1 MLKQSLLLLTGSQD
15 PAALR
20 LKQSLL
26 ITHGTVYGY
35 TTPETLTKEY
45 VGISSSF
52 TNGWVLPWR
61 PDLYPAL
68 PAPPAIFGPMTN
80 NAPIDVISW
89 YAGPGSVGEDGMG
102 WWRQC
107 LTLFMRHI

>member
-1 MLKQSLLLLTGSQD
+1 MLKQSILLLTGSQD
-15 PAALR
+15 SADLR

-35 TTPETLTKEY
+35 TVPEALAKEY

-61 PDLYPAL
+61 QDLYPAL
-68 PAPPAIFGPMTN
+68 PATPAIFGPLTHN
-80 NAPIDVISW
+80 EPIDFIHW
-89 YAGPGSVGEDGMG
+89 YAGPGSVGEDGLE

-107 LTLFMRHI
+107 LTLLRHI